1 MALEFVYVYCYCCRF
16 EQFHSF
22 VIAAIHSR
30 RLRVKP
36 SIHADWGRG
45 GTRAGQRLSDS
56 VFCTLYSNKGPWARW
71 ETTETRKQQHR
82 DRSPDDAGD
91 MEPRSPLAKS
101 PFRCDF
107 LSRLVFYYII
117 MSVITLK
124 RKHGRV
130 NRSKTKK

>member
-1 MALEFVYVYCYCCRF
+1 VL
-16 EQFHSF
+16 
-22 VIAAIHSR
+22 
-30 RLRVKP
+30 L
-36 SIHADWGRG
+36 
-45 GTRAGQRLSDS
+45 GT
-56 VFCTLYSNKGPWARW
+56 
-71 ETTETRKQQHR
+71 KQQHR

-130 NRSKTKK
+130 NRSKTKKIMGAINNSLVF